1 MSWVAQFLQYKVATK
16 GQSPRTVSTYEV
28 ALRTFEDFLHTMD
41 EKLSWKDVD
50 TDIVRR
56 WMAQYMKE
64 GHSPRT
70 VAKIL
75 SALRS
80 FYRYLLSENLVTKDP
95 VHNLRA
101 PKADKSLP
109 MFLKPAEVNQLLDD
123 VVFPDDYIGRRDRL
137 MLMTLCYTGI
147 RASELLGLNVE
158 SVRFDRNELKVL
170 GKRDKER
177 LIPFGEELRAQIQQ
191 YLTVRKEF
199 QKNLP
204 AENAFFL
211 NARHRRIQYNE
222 LRSVVNI
229 YVSQVATLKKRT
241 PHVLRHTFATLML
254 NNGANLEAIQ
264 QLLGHES
271 LATTEIYTHA
281 GFAELR
287 KQYAAAHPR
296 G

>member
-1 MSWVAQFLQYKVATK
+1 MSYVSQFLQYKAAVK
-16 GQSPRTVSTYEV
+16 GQSPRTVATYEV
-28 ALRTFEDFLHTMD
+28 ALRTFEDFLQTLD
-41 EKLSWKDVD
+41 DKIVWETVD
-50 TDIVRR
+50 ADIVRR
-56 WMAQYMKE
+56 WMAQYMKD

-80 FYRYLLSENLVTKDP
+80 FYRYLLSEGLVSCDP
-95 VHNLRA
+95 VHTLRA

-109 MFLKPAEVNQLLDD
+109 MFLKPAEVDKLLDG
-123 VVFPDDYIGRRDRL
+123 VAFPDDYIGRRDRL
-137 MLMTLCYTGI
+137 VLMTLCYTGV
-147 RASELLGLNVE
+147 RASELLGLDVAD
-158 SVRFDRNELKVL
+158 VRFDRDELKVL
-170 GKRDKER
+170 GKRNKQR
-177 LIPFGEELRAQIQQ
+177 LIPFGEELKRAFRD
-191 YLTVRKEF
+191 YLREREAFVGE
-199 QKNLP
+199 
-204 AENAFFL
+204 ASGENAFFL
-211 NARHRRIQYNE
+211 NAKRRRMQYSE

-229 YVSQVATLKKRT
+229 YMSQVATIKKKT

-271 LATTEIYTHA
+271 LATTEVYTHT

-287 KQYAAAHPR
+287 EQYAAAHPR